1 MAKQESFGTLSGI
14 WVKRAVDI
22 TDCLI
27 GEGYNY
33 LHYNVTSVKP
43 PKDFPRASIV
53 LGLRVEVEER
63 DRPKVTQNILK
74 ALSEKDVTGAKY
86 LGKYTYVMNSDGT
99 GPQKENRIDIPIKV
113 GKQPQKLYRIEVK
126 PVKGGGSGGG
136 SASTAINECMFA
148 VYAAIRFHL
157 VDKDLDPSKGL
168 DEELRK
174 KAYDNHCSLDR
185 PLKDLWA
192 DPVWHHAHCIGANK
206 LYSRQECQVKNPHFY
221 RGSGFDDAEIKQA
234 YQRVNIDLKAQKKP
248 HFTAEDKWNPSDIWM
263 AEKGFDISPLNNLN
277 TAAEINKFFDQKYA
291 SKELVGVSLKKLG
304 PQANFAV
311 LNEEP
316 PAQRKAKVDTFKW
329 INKNGTGGY
338 DLLFENRGGN
348 PIDVYLYYG
357 SGFYDKFQ
365 LRNFGGKKASWQ
377 IELKGATAAH
387 GRCGG
392 GNVAEIVNKYAPG
405 AMPWNNDPFYNQC
418 NPDNRSN
425 RIDITQEIAKLLVD
439 FKAKN
444 VKGKKQWERDQTQ
457 YEEIISEQSTEWRYS
472 KLNGLRLLKALEDNK
487 GAVADQIVQALYLFA
502 SSQLD
507 FSSVFV
513 KVY

>member
-1 MAKQESFGTLSGI
+1 MCI
-14 WVKRAVDI
+14 
-22 TDCLI
+22 
-27 GEGYNY
+27 
-33 LHYNVTSVKP
+33 
-43 PKDFPRASIV
+43 
-53 LGLRVEVEER
+53 R
-63 DRPKVTQNILK
+63 D
-74 ALSEKDVTGAKY
+74 S
-86 LGKYTYVMNSDGT
+86 
-99 GPQKENRIDIPIKV
+99 
-113 GKQPQKLYRIEVK
+113 
-126 PVKGGGSGGG
+126 
-136 SASTAINECMFA
+136 
-148 VYAAIRFHL
+148 
-157 VDKDLDPSKGL
+157 
-168 DEELRK
+168 
-174 KAYDNHCSLDR
+174 
-185 PLKDLWA
+185 
-192 DPVWHHAHCIGANK
+192 
-206 LYSRQECQVKNPHFY
+206 
-221 RGSGFDDAEIKQA
+221 
-234 YQRVNIDLKAQKKP
+234 
-248 HFTAEDKWNPSDIWM
+248 FTAEDKWNPSDIWM
-263 AEKGFDISPLNNLN
+263 AEKGFNISPLNNLN
-277 TAAEINKFFDQKYA
+277 TAAEINKFFDEKYA

-405 AMPWNNDPFYNQC
+405 AMPWNNEPFYNQC
-418 NPDNRSN
+418 NPDSTSN
-425 RIDITQEIAKLLVD
+425 RVEISEEIANLLVD

-444 VKGKKQWERDQTQ
+444 VKGKKQWERDFKQ
-457 YEEIISEQSTEWRYS
+457 YKSIISRQSTEWRYS

-487 GAVADQIVQALYLFA
+487 GKVANQIVQALYLFA